1 MKGKKEVQPAEKTR
15 AELAHVKEVE
25 GDKYPFHV
33 INTETGSMLARF
45 PYQEEADRYINE
57 VPIDRL
63 VA

>member
-1 MKGKKEVQPAEKTR
+1 MKGKKEVQTAEKTR
-15 AELAHVKEVE
+15 ADLAHVKEVE

-33 INTETGSMLARF
+33 INTESGTMLARF
-45 PYQEEADRYINE
+45 PKRDDADRYINE

>member
-1 MKGKKEVQPAEKTR
+1 MKGKKEAQPAEKTR

-33 INTETGSMLARF
+33 INTESGAMLARF
-45 PYQEEADRYINE
+45 PKQEDADRYINE